1 MNARRAA
8 GGEAAAFFAG
18 TRAQALAARP
28 REAAML
34 RGAPALKDDEKYQNR
49 LPSHTSGR
57 GGGGRRRRRRRR
69 RSGRT
74 REAGWSRSRGP
85 PPTNSGPIQSV
96 PMRWERLNRL
106 VTLGKPTSSLALS
119 LSRPVP

>member
-8 GGEAAAFFAG
+8 GGEAAAFLAG

-57 GGGGRRRRRRRR
+57 GGGAGGAGGGEGGGQGERVRQAGAEAAARPPQ
-69 RSGRT
+69 T
-74 REAGWSRSRGP
+74 RALFKVSPCG
-85 PPTNSGPIQSV
+85 
-96 PMRWERLNRL
+96 
-106 VTLGKPTSSLALS
+106 GKD
-119 LSRPVP
+119 

>member
-8 GGEAAAFFAG
+8 GGEAAAFLAG

-57 GGGGRRRRRRRR
+57 GGGAGGAGEEGGGGEGGGQGERVRQAGAEAAARPPQ
-69 RSGRT
+69 T
-74 REAGWSRSRGP
+74 RALFKVSPCG
-85 PPTNSGPIQSV
+85 
-96 PMRWERLNRL
+96 
-106 VTLGKPTSSLALS
+106 GKD
-119 LSRPVP
+119 